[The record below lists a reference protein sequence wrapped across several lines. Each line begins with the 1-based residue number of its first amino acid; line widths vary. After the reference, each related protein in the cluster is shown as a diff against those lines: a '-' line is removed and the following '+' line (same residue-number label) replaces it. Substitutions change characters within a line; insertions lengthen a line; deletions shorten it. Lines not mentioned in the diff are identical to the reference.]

1 MAEHLNLYQRA
12 GYYDIIF
19 DRDVSGEVDF
29 MIAVAEKY
37 TGAPPSAVM
46 DIACGPG
53 YHAREF
59 TRRGLQAIGTDLQ
72 PEMIEF
78 ARHKD
83 AAEGLAAK
91 GLATEWL
98 VADMRQFQLDA
109 PVDLAFIAFDGLD
122 ALQSNLDVVRHLQSV
137 AANLNPGG
145 IYLIDLSHPRDVN
158 HFYYYPF
165 HYEGDRDGVH
175 VEINW
180 GLNEPHYDL
189 ISNVCHV
196 ELEMRVTTAEGQEI
210 RVRDAAVERLFLPQ
224 EIILLAELSGVFEVV
239 GWYGNY
245 DLQTPLDAAE
255 ARRMIAILQKKGS

>member
-1 MAEHLNLYQRA
+1 LAEHLNLYQRA
-12 GYYDIIF
+12 SYYDVIF
-19 DRDVSGEVDF
+19 DRDVSREVDF

-37 TGAPPSAVM
+37 IGKAPSGVL

-59 TRRGLQAIGTDLQ
+59 TRRGLRAVGSDLQ

-78 ARHKD
+78 ARNKD
-83 AAEGLAAK
+83 TAE

-98 VADMRQFQLDA
+98 VADMRQLQLDQ

-122 ALQSNLDVVRHLQSV
+122 ALQSNADVIQHLRSV

-145 IYLIDLSHPRDVN
+145 IYLIDLSHPRNVN

-165 HYEGDRDGVH
+165 HYEGDRDGIH
-175 VEINW
+175 VEIDW
-180 GLNEPHYDL
+180 GLNDPHYDL
-189 ISNVCHV
+189 ITNVCRV
-196 ELEMRVTTAEGQEI
+196 DLEMRVTTAEGEEI
-210 RVRDAAVERLFLPQ
+210 RVQDAAVERLFLPQ

-239 GWYGNY
+239 DWYGDY
-245 DLQTPLDAAE
+245 DFQTPLEDAE
-255 ARRMIAILQKKGS
+255 ATRMIAILQKKDS